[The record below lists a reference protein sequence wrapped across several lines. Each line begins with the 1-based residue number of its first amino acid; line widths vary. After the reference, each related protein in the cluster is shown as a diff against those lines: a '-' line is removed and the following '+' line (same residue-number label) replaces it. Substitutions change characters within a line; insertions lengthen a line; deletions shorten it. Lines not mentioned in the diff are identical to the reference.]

1 MQRISKCV
9 HRHAHRRTSSIQR
22 SVAFHFKLCLSS
34 STPRNH
40 STASMGVNSNK
51 NYGMIVQ
58 SCSFHSQRLLLQEQT
73 KQSQSQLHLVT
84 DVLREAVKKGEFVHD
99 PAQQI
104 AAKRL
109 SNLQKALLHY
119 SNETLIQYIDDTEQ
133 KGLPEQQQQREGHE
147 QIEEIVSSS
156 NNKSHESQ
164 IAQNSSPIMV
174 PRGLFIHGNVGTGK
188 TQLMDIFYNS
198 SPIDEKY
205 RKRVHFHSFMQD
217 VHKRIHNLNKK
228 DIELNGRSY
237 SIDTSKDRNP
247 IVQVGIQLASE
258 TRLLCFDEFQV
269 TDVAD
274 ALMLSQLFEQLFQR
288 GTVVVATSNRHPE
301 TLYEG
306 GLNRSY
312 FLPFIDLLCRH
323 CIVHDMNHDTDY
335 RIITTNGSES
345 YFFPKT
351 CQESMK
357 HYVEIT
363 NATGDKI
370 VKDVK
375 VQAAYKR
382 VMNVP
387 EVRVHGDGDVNIARF
402 HFRDLCNIELGS
414 SDYRVIA
421 QEFNVLMIDD
431 IPLLTLREH
440 DQARRFIT
448 LVDELYEANCALICT
463 TETATSPDTLFLG
476 QAKELASLG
485 GDAQNK
491 EGVKTEAGE
500 AFGIDVAQGNGMTA
514 GGLAS
519 VQELSFAFKRAAS
532 RITEM
537 TSKSWWEKNG
547 MKGFE

>member
-1 MQRISKCV
+1 
-9 HRHAHRRTSSIQR
+9 
-22 SVAFHFKLCLSS
+22 
-34 STPRNH
+34 
-40 STASMGVNSNK
+40 
-51 NYGMIVQ
+51 
-58 SCSFHSQRLLLQEQT
+58 
-73 KQSQSQLHLVT
+73 
-84 DVLREAVKKGEFVHD
+84 
-99 PAQQI
+99 
-104 AAKRL
+104 
-109 SNLQKALLHY
+109 
-119 SNETLIQYIDDTEQ
+119 
-133 KGLPEQQQQREGHE
+133 
-147 QIEEIVSSS
+147 
-156 NNKSHESQ
+156 
-164 IAQNSSPIMV
+164 
-174 PRGLFIHGNVGTGK
+174 
-188 TQLMDIFYNS
+188 
-198 SPIDEKY
+198 
-205 RKRVHFHSFMQD
+205 
-217 VHKRIHNLNKK
+217 
-228 DIELNGRSY
+228 
-237 SIDTSKDRNP
+237 
-247 IVQVGIQLASE
+247 
-258 TRLLCFDEFQV
+258 
-269 TDVAD
+269 
-274 ALMLSQLFEQLFQR
+274 
-288 GTVVVATSNRHPE
+288 
-301 TLYEG
+301 
-306 GLNRSY
+306 
-312 FLPFIDLLCRH
+312 
-323 CIVHDMNHDTDY
+323 MNHDTDY